1 MDFDEILETVFI
13 EAYKSGR
20 IDGQDGIFIKPEIVF
35 KNFLQNLN
43 DKTTEHESL
52 TSKKLTF
59 EKMIG

>member
-35 KNFLQNLN
+35 KNFFQNLN
-43 DKTTEHESL
+43 DKTAEHESL

-59 EKMIG
+59 EKIIG